1 LHFLEDYPMRVLHT
15 CALFAALAT
24 VSYPALA
31 QSTSTSATDP
41 ATASVDYQSL
51 KEGLANQNKSLSGEV
66 LSERA
71 IVKRNQDLLKEAMKL
86 DVANKKLLAEKQKL
100 NEQNAALEKQRAAL
114 AASQAD
120 TTNTASAK

>member
-1 LHFLEDYPMRVLHT
+1 MRVLHT
-15 CALFAALAT
+15 CALLAALSA
-24 VSYPALA
+24 VPYAALA

-66 LSERA
+66 MSERA

-86 DVANKKLLAEKQKL
+86 DIANKKLLAEKQKL
-100 NEQNAALEKQRAAL
+100 NEQNANLEKQRAAL
-114 AASQAD
+114 AASQAE
-120 TTNTASAK
+120 TTSTAQAK

>member
-1 LHFLEDYPMRVLHT
+1 MRVMHT

-86 DVANKKLLAEKQKL
+86 DAANRKLLAQKQKL

-120 TTNTASAK
+120 TMNSASTK

>member
-1 LHFLEDYPMRVLHT
+1 MRVLHT
-15 CALFAALAT
+15 CALLAVMST
-24 VSYPALA
+24 VAYPALS
-31 QSTSTSATDP
+31 QSTSTSAADP

-66 LSERA
+66 LSERS
-71 IVKRNQDLLKEAMKL
+71 IVKRNEDLLKEAMKL